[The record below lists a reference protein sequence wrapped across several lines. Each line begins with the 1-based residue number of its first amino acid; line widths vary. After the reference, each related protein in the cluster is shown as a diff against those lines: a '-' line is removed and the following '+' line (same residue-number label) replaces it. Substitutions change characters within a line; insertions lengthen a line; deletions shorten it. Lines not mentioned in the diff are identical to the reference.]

1 MNNYWIRTSW
11 RWQFV
16 WFLVAVQLPFSA
28 VRLASGGMT
37 ESVSAQALL
46 NEALQFGWNVL
57 FGFAVFWALAELW
70 QRIAGAPD
78 NIPKL
83 FDLGEP
89 RPALRGIGFA
99 GMAALFLSTATSW
112 VALVVVPESIRPSLF
127 ILACVLSFWTVARS
141 FESELPAVP
150 PRLFNLIAAVC
161 KFFVL
166 MLLAYIVFYSGVI
179 FDRPL
184 HGSIF
189 AIIAFAVVFA
199 AARGLRR
206 SVETPGG

>member
-1 MNNYWIRTSW
+1 MNNYLIRTSW

-16 WFLVAVQLPFSA
+16 WFLVAVQLAFSA

-57 FGFAVFWALAELW
+57 FGFAVFWVLAELW

-89 RPALRGIGFA
+89 RPALRRIGL
-99 GMAALFLSTATSW
+99 AALFLSTATSW
-112 VALVVVPESIRPSLF
+112 VALIVVPESIRPSLF

-141 FESELPAVP
+141 FESKLPAFP